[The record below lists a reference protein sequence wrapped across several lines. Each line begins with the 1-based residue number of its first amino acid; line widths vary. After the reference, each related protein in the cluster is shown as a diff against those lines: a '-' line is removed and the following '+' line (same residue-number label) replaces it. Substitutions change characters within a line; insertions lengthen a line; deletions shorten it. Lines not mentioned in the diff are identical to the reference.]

1 MDRKKDNEI
10 IKGPIN
16 PDEFWWAS
24 VLEDVEAR
32 YNPESLD
39 VKLEQPFEEDLPNI
53 KEPNTNSQKS
63 QIVGDQVEIEWS
75 RVKELF
81 NGDDVVLLNVSS
93 HNKGGLLV
101 QGEGIQGFVPA
112 SHLVD
117 LSPTNLKKNREKTLS
132 AYIGQSLQLKVIECD
147 QDKGRIVLSERA
159 AQAEPGKRLELLST
173 LEEGDRVKGRVTT
186 ITDFGVFV
194 DLGGIEGLIHISEL
208 SWGRV
213 CHPREVVSIGDEVEV
228 YILQIDR
235 NKSRLALSLKRLC
248 PNPWDNVNSRYF
260 PGKITKAVITNI
272 VPFGAFAR
280 LEEGLDG
287 LIHIS
292 EFGEEAEK
300 KGICEI
306 IAEGQV
312 VEVCILHIDPRQ
324 QRLGLSLNSNG

>member
-1 MDRKKDNEI
+1 MDGKREQEF
-10 IKGPIN
+10 IKGPVN

-24 VLEDVEAR
+24 VLEDFEAI
-32 YNPESLD
+32 YNPESLN
-39 VKLEQPFEEDLPNI
+39 VKLERPLEEETTQFP
-53 KEPNTNSQKS
+53 EPNCNGQ
-63 QIVGDQVEIEWS
+63 QALNIENQVEIKWS
-75 RVKELF
+75 KVKALYD
-81 NGDDVVLLNVSS
+81 GDDVVLLNVSN

-101 QGEGIQGFVPA
+101 QGDGIQGFVPA

-117 LSPTNLKKNREKTLS
+117 LSHTNLKKNREKSLS
-132 AYIGQSLQLKVIECD
+132 AYVGQALQLKVIECD
-147 QDKGRIVLSERA
+147 QEKGRIVLSERA
-159 AQAEPGKRLELLST
+159 AQAEPGKRLELLNS
-173 LEEGDRVKGRVTT
+173 LQKGDKVKGRVTT
-186 ITDFGVFV
+186 VTDFGVFV

-213 CHPREVVSIGDEVEV
+213 CHPHEVVSIGDKVEV

-235 NKSRLALSLKRLC
+235 NKSRLALSLKRLY
-248 PNPWDNVNSRYF
+248 PNPWDTVNSRYY

-292 EFGEEAEK
+292 ELGEEAEE

-306 IAEGQV
+306 ITEGQV
-312 VEVCILHIDPRQ
+312 VEVCILHIDPHQ
-324 QRLGLSLNSNG
+324 QRLGLSLNSIG